1 MLTPTELL
9 ISLSFVLIFLA
20 EAKPVL
26 LMKVKEQLEIIVLE
40 FDQKLALEE
49 GLGIICY
56 TRFVCCQ
63 LMYRGLHLVN
73 QKVQTQLLMINLKL
87 FLVATFDFISALAA
101 LEVASHKTTQ
111 QEIEVIGL
119 QLLLMHCDIRYW
131 MAYVYLMMIKLILE
145 EEQREEED
153 PAMLQ

>member
-1 MLTPTELL
+1 
-9 ISLSFVLIFLA
+9 
-20 EAKPVL
+20 
-26 LMKVKEQLEIIVLE
+26 
-40 FDQKLALEE
+40 
-49 GLGIICY
+49 
-56 TRFVCCQ
+56 
-63 LMYRGLHLVN
+63 
-73 QKVQTQLLMINLKL
+73 MINLKL

-145 EEQREEED
+145 EE
-153 PAMLQ
+153 